1 MLLKY
6 LGFESL
12 TRQAK
17 HNQMTELEQPDS
29 QFGHG
34 MILDILKYSTCIKAG
49 EKYSS
54 TCSYNTTEN
63 SACQP

>member
-12 TRQAK
+12 TGQAK
-17 HNQMTELEQPDS
+17 HNQMTELEQPGS

-34 MILDILKYSTCIKAG
+34 MILDIFEYGIKAG
-49 EKYSS
+49 EMYSS
-54 TCSYNTTEN
+54 TCSYSTTKN
-63 SACQP
+63 SANRE